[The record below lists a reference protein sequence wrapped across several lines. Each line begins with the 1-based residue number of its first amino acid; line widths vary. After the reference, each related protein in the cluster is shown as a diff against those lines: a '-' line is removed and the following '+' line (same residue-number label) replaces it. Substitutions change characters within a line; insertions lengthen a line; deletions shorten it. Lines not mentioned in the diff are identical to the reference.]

1 MEDVSDVAFIA
12 NPSEN
17 PMMLF
22 AQWHDEAKQNTDPN
36 LFLDVMTI
44 ANRDE

>member
-1 MEDVSDVAFIA
+1 MDVSGLVFIV
-12 NPSEN
+12 NPPEN
-17 PMMLF
+17 PMQLF
-22 AQWHDEAKQNTDPN
+22 AQWHDVAKQNTDPN